1 MKLSISKLVSII
13 ALATLFLMASP
24 TPIQAQCP
32 MCKMAAESNL
42 NEGGTAG
49 EGLNKGILM
58 LFSMPYLL
66 VGGVAFVWYKNRID
80 EDDDYEGYDFSKN

>member
-1 MKLSISKLVSII
+1 MKLRISKI
-13 ALATLFLMASP
+13 ASVIAIAIVFLMVNPSQ
-24 TPIQAQCP
+24 INAQCP

-66 VGGVAFVWYKNRID
+66 VGGVAFVWHKNRRND
-80 EDDDYEGYDFSKN
+80 ADDNWNFSEN

>member
-1 MKLSISKLVSII
+1 MKLRISKIVS
-13 ALATLFLMASP
+13 ALAIAMLFMLATP
-24 TPIQAQCP
+24 TTTNAQCP

-66 VGGVAFVWYKNRID
+66 VGGVAFVWYKNRR
-80 EDDDYEGYDFSKN
+80 EDADWDTDARWN